1 MSQPA
6 ALQANA
12 TLPWLGG
19 GDLATWI
26 IAISI
31 LVSTILSVLAFLGIA
46 QGMQMRVW
54 RAQIESRLRI
64 IEGYIGEVRSLV
76 LERLR
81 RAGVEDADKTVDTAM
96 EYFMVEPVS
105 IEPTD
110 IIKRLERIL
119 RTGEERIESLVA
131 RMLSGRVPWQEE
143 RNIVTL
149 LTILNALNTVYK
161 VVRHMLLLG
170 VKLKNPMLVM
180 QAWMLLPLYMRIARA
195 YRDAAKVIM
204 KGIPIGD
211 AAGPLA
217 AYRLMSSLPRLEGP
231 SEVAKDTVYALLD
244 YEGRRVVVV
253 KARGP
258 GSTVG
263 RPGEAVEKLV
273 EKLQDRSKIKAIIT
287 VDAALKLEGEKTGSV
302 AEGSG
307 VAMGDPGPEKI
318 RIERIAARLGIPL
331 YAVAI
336 KMGMEEAITA
346 MKREI
351 VDGVEE
357 AVTRVKDIIRDVA
370 GEGDV
375 VIVVGVGNTV
385 GVAQ

>member
-1 MSQPA
+1 MSQPV

-64 IEGYIGEVRSLV
+64 IEGYIGEVRDLV

-131 RMLSGRVPWQEE
+131 RMLRGRVSWQEE

-180 QAWMLLPLYMRIARA
+180 QAWMLLPLYMRIAKA

-217 AYRLMSSLPRLEGP
+217 AYRLISSLPKLEGP
-231 SEVAKDTVYALLD
+231 TEIAKDTVYALLD

-253 KARGP
+253 KAKGP

-273 EKLQDRSKIKAIIT
+273 EMLPDKSKIKAIIT

-318 RIERIAARLGIPL
+318 RIERIAARLGVPL

-346 MKREI
+346 MKRE
-351 VDGVEE
+351 VADGVEE
-357 AVTRVKDIIRDVA
+357 AVERVRGIIRDVA

>member
-1 MSQPA
+1 LSQPV

-64 IEGYIGEVRSLV
+64 IEGYIGEVRDLV

-131 RMLSGRVPWQEE
+131 RMLRGRVSWQEE

-180 QAWMLLPLYMRIARA
+180 QAWMLLPLYMRIAKA

-217 AYRLMSSLPRLEGP
+217 AYRLISSLPKLEGP
-231 SEVAKDTVYALLD
+231 TEIAKDTVYALLD

-253 KARGP
+253 KAKGP

-273 EKLQDRSKIKAIIT
+273 EMLPDKSKIKAIIT

-318 RIERIAARLGIPL
+318 RIERIAARLGVPL

-346 MKREI
+346 MKRE
-351 VDGVEE
+351 VADGVEE
-357 AVTRVKDIIRDVA
+357 AVERVRGIIRDVA